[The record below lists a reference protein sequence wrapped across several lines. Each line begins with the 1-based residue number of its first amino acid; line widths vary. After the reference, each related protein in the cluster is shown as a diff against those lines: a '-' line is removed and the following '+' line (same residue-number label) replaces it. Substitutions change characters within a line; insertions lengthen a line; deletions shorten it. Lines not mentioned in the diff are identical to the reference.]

1 MKTTKPT
8 VIRACF
14 KRVLWM
20 DLKDEIVAIDIDSKS
35 ENCYTGFRLFEGF
48 ESVPVDFIRGR
59 MVNAKPHEILAT
71 KTNLER
77 LGYTVNTVNSLRG

>member
-1 MKTTKPT
+1 MKTTKP
-8 VIRACF
+8 IRMCF

-35 ENCYTGFRLFEGF
+35 ENCYRGFRLFEGF

-71 KTNLER
+71 RSSLER
-77 LGYTVNTVNSLRG
+77 LGYDVKTVKTLKG